1 MSLTEW
7 NSSLATGDPTIDD
20 QHKQLIN
27 TLNALATAYR
37 SGEGRLVVE
46 KTMTFLVEYTI
57 KHFDHEEVLQKKYGY
72 PDYEKHRQIHEDFKR
87 VAGGLLHELKV
98 NGPTDVFISHIYS
111 AVSLWVVQHIKGE
124 DIKMAAF
131 IKSKMQ

>member
-1 MSLTEW
+1 MSHTEW
-7 NSSLATGDPTIDD
+7 SQALSTGNATIDD

-27 TLNALATAYR
+27 ALNALYSAYR
-37 SGEGRLVVE
+37 SGEGRDVVE
-46 KTMTFLVEYTI
+46 KTMVFLVEYTI
-57 KHFDHEEVLQKKYGY
+57 KHFDTEEELQTKYGY
-72 PDYEKHRQIHEDFKR
+72 PEYQQHRQMHEDFKR
-87 VAGGLLHELKV
+87 VAGGLLHELKT

-131 IKSKMQ
+131 IKGKM